1 MKKTKESI
9 RKKWEKK
16 TEQMRV
22 QTTFRYEILKQ
33 NRKKVWDKR

>member
-1 MKKTKESI
+1 MQKTKESI

-22 QTTFRYEILKQ
+22 QANFRYEILKQ
-33 NRKKVWDKR
+33 NKKKSWDKR